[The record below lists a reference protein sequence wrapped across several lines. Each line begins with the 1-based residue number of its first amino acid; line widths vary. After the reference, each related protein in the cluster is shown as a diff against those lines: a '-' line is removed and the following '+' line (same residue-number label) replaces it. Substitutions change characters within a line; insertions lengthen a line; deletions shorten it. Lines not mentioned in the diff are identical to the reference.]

1 MIGKIIRLKPEIR
14 SADHGLAARIDYI
27 ASKACHL
34 DTPCIPGGIDAAA
47 AQMAATCRRHRRDP
61 RTAHVHI
68 VLSWPAREVPS
79 DNQARVAA
87 KHAMARLGAEHHE
100 AVIGVHRDTE
110 HIHVHTIYSRV
121 HPITGRLVDRWQDY
135 TRLELACREI
145 ELLQGW
151 ARDNGRFRVEID
163 DTGPVPAVR
172 LVPRPAEDWALKQAR
187 RKVQA
192 DLRQGD
198 IDQARISGHLP
209 LHLRLPIEAMTA
221 LRQGVE
227 SATTWAEV
235 LASLGRFGLGYR
247 ATRRGA
253 VIHLRGGSDAVSV
266 SRMLPVL
273 SHAGLVARLGPL
285 PDLQTLPL
293 PMPAGETRLTIR
305 GYGRGKSALIGRHP
319 ASVRAQLGALHMALL
334 EEPGLRE
341 RIDLIDLAAP
351 CRMVNLID
359 GGWVADQG
367 EVVRIGGPG
376 AIRPRID
383 IVLKIIAARG
393 WATLDISTDNPVA
406 RALMRAAADRG
417 IATLTPP
424 DPTGA
429 LLRVRLRRAAAM
441 SGPPVLRPPITAALA
456 AWAEEMHRNDLSRT
470 ARRQDRA
477 EKMHEAEDW
486 TERIADD
493 LSDLPSDI
501 RKTLLRAAN
510 AALRERARSETDL
523 RRGLTRAAP
532 LDLFPQLRSAL
543 HSAREIAPARITV
556 ERMTF
561 EMTRALH
568 DHFAQRAK
576 DAPLGQPVVFEDLLH
591 PRPDLWL
598 LAHRDRTGTICGY
611 EYALWADEQVRT
623 GMVAGSTRG
632 LGKLPELARKTDHD
646 LVPTLAVAIR
656 RLSAAT
662 RAGTQLLSL
671 AGPRAS
677 PEAEEMLRAG
687 LVAPRVPEA
696 PSAREDFGREP

>member
-1 MIGKIIRLKPEIR
+1 MIGKIIALRQEIR
-14 SADHGLAARIDYI
+14 SADHGLAARIDYV
-27 ASKACHL
+27 AAKATYI
-34 DTPCIPGGIDAAA
+34 DTPCIPGGIDVAA
-47 AQMAATCRRHRRDP
+47 AQMAATCQRHRRNP

-87 KHAMARLGAEHHE
+87 KHAMARLGAEGHE
-100 AVIGVHRDTE
+100 AVIGVHRDTA

-227 SATTWAEV
+227 SAKTWAEV
-235 LASLGRFGLGYR
+235 LARLGRFGLGYR
-247 ATRRGA
+247 KTPRGA
-253 VIHLRGGSDAVSV
+253 VIHLRGGSEAVAVS
-266 SRMLPVL
+266 RLIPGE
-273 SHAGLVARLGPL
+273 SHAELVARLGPL
-285 PDLQTLPL
+285 PDQHMTPT
-293 PMPAGETRLTIR
+293 PMPPGETRLTIR
-305 GYGRGKSALIGRHP
+305 GYGRGKSARIGRRP
-319 ASVRAQLGALHMALL
+319 AGARAQVGALHMALL
-334 EEPGLRE
+334 DDLQLRDQ
-341 RIDLIDLAAP
+341 IAVINLAAP
-351 CRMVNLID
+351 RRMVFLRD
-359 GGWVADQG
+359 GGWVTDLG
-367 EVVRIGGPG
+367 EVIRMGGPG
-376 AIRPRID
+376 AIRPRIE
-383 IVLKIIAARG
+383 IALKMIAARG
-393 WATLDISTDNPVA
+393 WATLDITDDTPIS

-417 IATLTPP
+417 ITTLMPP

-441 SGPPVLRPPITAALA
+441 SGPPVLPPPITAALA
-456 AWAEEMHRNDLSRT
+456 ARAEEMHRNDLSRT
-470 ARRQDRA
+470 ARRKDRA

-493 LSDLPSDI
+493 LADLPSDI

-532 LDLFPQLRSAL
+532 LDLFPQLRPAL
-543 HSAREIAPARITV
+543 HSAREIAPERITV
-556 ERMTF
+556 KRMTF
-561 EMTRALH
+561 DMVRALH
-568 DHFAQRAK
+568 EHFARRAK
-576 DAPLGQPVVFEDLLH
+576 DDPQGQPVVFEDLLH

-611 EYALWADEQVRT
+611 EYALWADEPVRT

-632 LGKLPELARKTDHD
+632 LGKLPEPARKTDHD

-656 RLSAAT
+656 RLSAVPRT
-662 RAGTQLLSL
+662 GTQLLSL

-677 PEAEEMLRAG
+677 PDAEEILRAG
-687 LVAPRVPEA
+687 LVAPRMPEA

>member
-14 SADHGLAARIDYI
+14 SADHGLSARIDYI
-27 ASKACHL
+27 AGKATYV
-34 DTPCIPGGIDAAA
+34 DTPCIPGGISTAA
-47 AQMAATCRRHRRDP
+47 AQMAATCQRHRRNP
-61 RTAHVHI
+61 RTAHVHM

-87 KHAMARLGAEHHE
+87 KHAMARLGAEGHE
-100 AVIGVHRDTE
+100 AVIGVHRDTA

-121 HPITGRLVDRWQDY
+121 HPISGRLAGQWQDFA
-135 TRLELACREI
+135 RLELACREV
-145 ELLQGW
+145 ELMQGW
-151 ARDNGRFRVEID
+151 APDNGRFAVMID

-172 LVPRPAEDWALKQAR
+172 LVLRPPEHWARKQAKR
-187 RKVQA
+187 HAQA
-192 DLRQGD
+192 ELRQGD
-198 IDQARISGHLP
+198 VDQARSSGRLP
-209 LHLRLPIEAMTA
+209 LHLRLPIAVMTA
-221 LRQGVE
+221 IRLGVE
-227 SATTWAEV
+227 SAKTWAEV
-235 LASLGRFGLGYR
+235 LVSLGRFGLGYR
-247 ATRRGA
+247 TTRRGA
-253 VIHLRGGSDAVSV
+253 VIHLRGGSEAVAV
-266 SRMLPVL
+266 SRMIPGE

-285 PDLQTLPL
+285 PDQHMT
-293 PMPAGETRLTIR
+293 PMPMPTGETRLTIR

-319 ASVRAQLGALHMALL
+319 SSVRAQVGALHMALL
-334 EEPGLRE
+334 EEPGVRE
-341 RIDLIDLAAP
+341 QIGLIDLASP
-351 CRMVNLID
+351 CRMVSLID

-376 AIRPRID
+376 AIRPRIE
-383 IVLKIIAARG
+383 IALKMIAARG

-406 RALMRAAADRG
+406 RALMRAAADLG
-417 IATLTPP
+417 IATLMPP

-429 LLRVRLRRAAAM
+429 LLRVRLGRASQRFAA
-441 SGPPVLRPPITAALA
+441 PVMPPPITAALTA
-456 AWAEEMHRNDLSRT
+456 RAKAMHRNDLRRT
-470 ARRQDRA
+470 ARRKVRA

-486 TERIADD
+486 TERLAHD
-493 LSDLPSDI
+493 LADLPSDI

-510 AALRERARSETDL
+510 TALRERARSETDL

-532 LDLFPQLRSAL
+532 LDLFPQLRPAL

-576 DAPLGQPVVFEDLLH
+576 DDPQGQPVVFEDLLH
-591 PRPDLWL
+591 LRADLWL

-611 EYALWADEQVRT
+611 EYALWAEEQVRT
-623 GMVAGSTRG
+623 GMVAGSTRS
-632 LGKLPELARKTDHD
+632 LGKLPEPARKTDHD
-646 LVPTLAVAIR
+646 FVPTLAVAIR

-671 AGPRAS
+671 AGQRAS
-677 PEAEEMLRAG
+677 PEAEEILRTG
-687 LVAPRVPEA
+687 QVAPRVPEA